1 MYFTA
6 ILSKGIKSGYLL
18 WIFISRIILCAFPT
32 QLETVVKA
40 SKLNKLRTSYK
51 NELLLA
57 ILLMLLLAVNYSA

>member
-6 ILSKGIKSGYLL
+6 ILNKDIKSGYLL
-18 WIFISRIILCAFPT
+18 WIFISHIFLFAFPT